1 MFEFSYFTPTRVVF
15 GKDAEC
21 RAGEMA
27 REAGARHALLVYGGG
42 HALASGLVER
52 IRAEEG
58 NLCYSYFIPMDDPE
72 TVLLLD
78 AWSDQAALDAHH
90 ASPVMGEI
98 ARLRDRYDLHMRD
111 ERCVMEEDV
120 PESDQAFLR
129 K

>member
-1 MFEFSYFTPTRVVF
+1 MALMMHLYYT
-15 GKDAEC
+15 GKNGSARRFAE
-21 RAGEMA
+21 EMT
-27 REAGARHALLVYGGG
+27 
-42 HALASGLVER
+42 ASGLVER

-98 ARLRDRYDLHMRD
+98 ARLRDRYDLHMRA